1 MRQRYDNAAKF
12 VSLGYPKPFT
22 EHILQYPDLIVLEE
36 LATEQITFK
45 THYTDS
51 TLKVQF
57 PDEVAILHN
66 EIQTHDS
73 REPMQFRFAGY
84 SGFLIREHQM
94 NVYCSVLYLHPRAG
108 LNDPGFYA
116 YQRHGCEY
124 KHQYRV
130 VRLIE
135 IEEGQSILELQ
146 EPGLLPLTPLMKPPS
161 GMNAVQWL
169 DKCVDATA
177 VSGVDSEDI
186 SLLLAA
192 LGIFGGLIHDRQLIE
207 QRLPEG
213 IMQESP
219 FFQEYVKEAEERGL
233 ERGLERGR
241 RTGTIDSILT
251 LLSDQFQPEAVQALK
266 PRLET
271 IEDLERL
278 KELLRAAPRA
288 QSLEAF
294 TQDMQKS

>member
-12 VSLGYPKPFT
+12 VTVGYPKPFA
-22 EHILQYPDLIVLEE
+22 EHILDYPNLIVLEE
-36 LATEQITFK
+36 LATEQVTLK

-66 EIQTHDS
+66 EVQTYDS

-84 SGFLIREHQM
+84 NGFLIREHQL

-116 YQRHGCEY
+116 YRRHGCEY
-124 KHQYRV
+124 RHQYRV
-130 VRLIE
+130 VRLVE
-135 IEEGQSILELQ
+135 IEGQSILELQ
-146 EPGLLPLTPLMKPPS
+146 EPGLLPLTPLMKPPPEMS
-161 GMNAVQWL
+161 AIQWL
-169 DKCVDATA
+169 DKCIDETTI
-177 VSGVDSEDI
+177 SNVDSEDLN
-186 SLLLAA
+186 LLLAA
-192 LGIFGGLIHDRQLIE
+192 LGIFGGLIHNRQLIE

-219 FFQEYVKEAEERGL
+219 FFQEYMKEAEERGL

-241 RTGTIDSILT
+241 RTGTIDAILT
-251 LLSDQFQPEAVQALK
+251 LLSDQFQSEAVQALK
-266 PRLET
+266 PRLEA
-271 IEDLERL
+271 IENLERL
-278 KELLRAAPRA
+278 KALLRAAHQA